1 MCVITKYEGNYLVY
15 CHIFPN
21 GKRYVGITCQ
31 KAKDR
36 WGKDG
41 NGYKSQMVY
50 RAIQKY
56 GWNNIKHK
64 IMRENISKELAEIL
78 EKTLIRVYKT
88 TDPKY
93 GYNIGEG
100 GEGSNGQK
108 GADNCQSVKVILL
121 NTNEIF
127 DCMADAA
134 KQYNINRASIQTCCS
149 NNTPDTFGGHN
160 KETGEPYIWMKY
172 DDYINN
178 PTTFEEAV
186 KNTRL
191 KRIVCINTGEL
202 FYGVDPIMRKYNIN
216 NRNRIYNSCNN
227 NKCSAGKNPIDG
239 EPLLFQ
245 YYEDWLIK
253 PKTFNDYYT
262 NRVLCI
268 ETNEV
273 YKSTGHAAKALNV
286 NQSSITA
293 ACKGRIKS
301 SAGYHW
307 QYTDLPLNTID

>member
-1 MCVITKYEGNYLVY
+1 M
-15 CHIFPN
+15 FPN
-21 GKRYVGITCQ
+21 GKIYFGITGN
-31 KAKDR
+31 DYLER
-36 WGKDG
+36 WGH
-41 NGYKSQMVY
+41 NGKGYYGQYVFDKILY
-50 RAIQKY
+50 Y
-56 GWNNIKHK
+56 GWSNIKHY
-64 IMRENISKELAEIL
+64 ILHRDLTKEEAEQKEI
-78 EKTLIRVYKT
+78 ELITKYKT
-88 TDPKY
+88 NDERY
-93 GYNIGEG
+93 GYNIAKG
-100 GEGSNGQK
+100 GLTNPVMY
-108 GADNCQSVKVILL
+108 GADNPSAVKIILL

-127 DCMADAA
+127 DCIADAS
-134 KQYNINRASIQTCCS
+134 KKYNVNRSNIQACCS
-149 NNTPDTFGGHN
+149 NNPNIKTKYAGYN

-178 PTTFEEAV
+178 PTTFEKAI
-186 KNTRL
+186 KDTRL

-268 ETNEV
+268 ETNKV
-273 YKSTGHAAKALNV
+273 YKSTGHAAKTLNV

-293 ACKGRIKS
+293 ACKGNIKS